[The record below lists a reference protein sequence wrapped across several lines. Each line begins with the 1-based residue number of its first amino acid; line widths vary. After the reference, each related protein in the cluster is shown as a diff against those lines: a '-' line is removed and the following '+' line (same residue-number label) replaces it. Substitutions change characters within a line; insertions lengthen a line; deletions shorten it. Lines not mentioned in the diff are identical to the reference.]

1 MISFGAKRG
10 VPIGKEGVGEGR
22 GCGRLKSKLLGL
34 PGVWTGLGADW
45 EWSGDWCWRWGVSH
59 HSQRKTQVW
68 KLVVATTVDSSVA
81 AGKISSLK
89 MGLRGWRSSKS
100 MTGVSDPRAVCT
112 EVRFKILNWPKVV
125 QERG

>member
-22 GCGRLKSKLLGL
+22 GCWRLKSKLLGL

-45 EWSGDWCWRWGVSH
+45 EWSSDWSWRWGFSH
-59 HSQRKTQVW
+59 HSQRKTQVR
-68 KLVVATTVDSSVA
+68 KLVVATMDSFVTA
-81 AGKISSLK
+81 
-89 MGLRGWRSSKS
+89 RGDFQSENGVEGDWRSRKS
-100 MTGVSDPRAVCT
+100 STGVSDPRVVCT
-112 EVRFKILNWPKVV
+112 EVGFKILNWPKVV

>member
-1 MISFGAKRG
+1 MWETEIKAPGAPRG
-10 VPIGKEGVGEGR
+10 LDWPGSRLGVG
-22 GCGRLKSKLLGL
+22 
-34 PGVWTGLGADW
+34 
-45 EWSGDWCWRWGVSH
+45 GDWSWRWGVSH
-59 HSQRKTQVW
+59 HSQRKTQVR